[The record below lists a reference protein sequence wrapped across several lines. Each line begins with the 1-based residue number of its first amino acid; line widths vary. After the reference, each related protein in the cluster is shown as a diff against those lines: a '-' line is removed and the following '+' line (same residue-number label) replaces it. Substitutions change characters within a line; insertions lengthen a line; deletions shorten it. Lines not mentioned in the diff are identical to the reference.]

1 MLQVSGEWR
10 AVVAKGDFSFFLLL
24 DIESLG
30 LRTVRLQQEVIFS
43 RGKKEFPQG
52 KLPRV
57 CVGS

>member
-1 MLQVSGEWR
+1 M
-10 AVVAKGDFSFFLLL
+10 AKGDFSFFFLLL

-30 LRTVRLQQEVIFS
+30 LRTVRLQREIIFS
-43 RGKKEFPQG
+43 RGKKEFPQD